1 MKSKKQ
7 TWKLTD
13 IELTEIYNSMS
24 AIVMQR
30 EELAKL
36 DKPEYKELLADPS
49 TDILRDL
56 IKRMGNALP
65 KDK

>member
-7 TWKLTD
+7 TWKFTD
-13 IELTEIYNSMS
+13 SELTEIYNSMS

-49 TDILRDL
+49 TDILIDL
-56 IKRMGNALP
+56 IKRIGNALP
-65 KDK
+65 KE

>member
-13 IELTEIYNSMS
+13 SELREIYNSMS

-36 DKPEYKELLADPS
+36 NKPEYKELLEDPS
-49 TDILRDL
+49 TDVLRDL

-65 KDK
+65 KE

>member
-13 IELTEIYNSMS
+13 TELTEIYNSMS